1 MKLCWPLGL
10 MLLLLMSPMLIAQDD
25 KKEDAKQEDATVAE
39 RFNDASRAYSR
50 VDRQASRKARK
61 AEDDEEKEAIAKE
74 AKEKKAELF
83 AEIVKLSEEAEED
96 KDAIAILE
104 WIMVNGDD
112 DAKNR
117 AIMKIMTD
125 YVESEEIA
133 EFARNIGRQ
142 PGARSE
148 MILRK
153 LIKDNPHER
162 VKAFSTLGLAV
173 MLNGMSNAGDL
184 KGNRRAQLIKDLG
197 DGGEEFLE
205 KWTKDAIEE
214 EITSLYKTVINDYGD
229 LAYGR
234 GTLGA
239 IAERQLFML
248 NLQIGKV
255 APDIEGSDLDEV
267 EFKLSDYRGKVV
279 VIDFWGDW

>member
-39 RFNDASRAYSR
+39 RFNEAASAYGK
-50 VDRQASRKARK
+50 VDRQAARKARK
-61 AEDDEEKEAIAKE
+61 AEDKEEKDAIAKE
-74 AKEKKAELF
+74 AAETKAELF

-96 KDAIAILE
+96 KDAVTILE
-104 WIMVNGDD
+104 WIMSNGDK
-112 DAKNR
+112 DAKNA

-125 YVESEEIA
+125 YVESEEVA
-133 EFARNIGRQ
+133 NFARSMMRE

-148 MILRK
+148 SILRK
-153 LIKDNPHER
+153 LIKDNPHDR
-162 VKAFSTLGLAV
+162 VKAFSTMSLAV
-173 MLNGMSNAGDL
+173 MLNGLSNASEL
-184 KGNRRAQLIKDLG
+184 KGSRRARFIKDLG

-205 KWTKDAIEE
+205 KWTKEAIEE
-214 EITSLYKTVINDYGD
+214 EITSLYKSVINDYGD
-229 LAYGR
+229 LPYGR
-234 GTLGA
+234 GTLGEV
-239 IAERQLFML
+239 AEKQLFML

-255 APDIEGSDLDEV
+255 APDIEGTDLDEV
-267 EFKLSDYRGKVV
+267 DFKLSDYRGKVV